1 MTSKPTSSRAPRTP
15 LVLDTR
21 ELGRRPGSMR
31 RMSRSVPAPA
41 DLHVGLVGV
50 AAGAPIELELRLES
64 VMEGVLVSGTARA
77 PLVGECAR
85 CLEPVTATVE
95 ADLQELYAYPDTAG
109 RADDELP
116 RLAGDLLDLE
126 PMVRDAVV
134 LAVPLAPPCREDCP
148 GLCPTCGTALAS
160 AEADHG
166 HAEPDPRWAA
176 LQSLSAAMTER
187 PTELEES

>member
-1 MTSKPTSSRAPRTP
+1 MTSKPKSSRALRTP
-15 LVLDTR
+15 LLLDTR

-41 DLHVGLVGV
+41 GLHVGLVGV

-77 PLVGECAR
+77 PLAGECAR
-85 CLEPVTATVE
+85 CLEPVTGTVE
-95 ADLQELYAYPDTAG
+95 ADLQELYAYPDAAH
-109 RADDELP
+109 RAEDELR
-116 RLAGDLLDLE
+116 RLDGDLLDLE

-148 GLCPTCGTALAS
+148 GLCPTCGVPLGS
-160 AEADHG
+160 AAVDHG
-166 HAEPDPRWAA
+166 HAEPDSRWAA
-176 LQSLSAAMTER
+176 LQSLSVTMNER
-187 PTELEES
+187 PTQLEES